1 LFDMHHTPASGFPPI
16 LQVYF
21 EAKVTDEGLCRVGWA
36 TRAAGLELGTDR
48 QGFGFGGT
56 GKKSFGKSFEDYG
69 QKFGALL
76 KVASVS
82 MQCVHVMSDFAGCAC
97 QTIKVTRAQANW
109 STASAA
115 AACAGLNDVIGC
127 LLDTSAGTIA
137 FAKNGADLGPAFE
150 VPAALRG

>member
-1 LFDMHHTPASGFPPI
+1 
-16 LQVYF
+16 
-21 EAKVTDEGLCRVGWA
+21 VTDEGLCRVGWA

-76 KVASVS
+76 DIANVPLRSAHLMSNLQELLCQAVKVIYTCAS
-82 MQCVHVMSDFAGCAC
+82 CP
-97 QTIKVTRAQANW
+97 TP
-109 STASAA
+109 SAA
-115 AACAGLNDVIGC
+115 VACAGLNDVIGC

-137 FAKNGADLGPAFE
+137 FTKNGADLGTAFE